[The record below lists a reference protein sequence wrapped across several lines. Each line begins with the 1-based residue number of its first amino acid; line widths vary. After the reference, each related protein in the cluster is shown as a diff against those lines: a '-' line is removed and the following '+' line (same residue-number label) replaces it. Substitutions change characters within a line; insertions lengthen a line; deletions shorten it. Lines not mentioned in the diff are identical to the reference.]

1 VSDPAAASLPTLAPI
16 AGYLT
21 LLELSVG
28 TVAAAYVIDTV
39 GRVGRGYVGSTAV
52 ICTAVAGVAL
62 VIGINIP
69 TDVTLL
75 HTAISGD
82 ALSSLI
88 HWSIGYIGA
97 LLALA
102 FFCWVGT
109 DAARRVVGAASLA
122 VGGACIGKAAVA
134 VGPAISGAP
143 EAVAVLV
150 PATFVT
156 GAALGGMLLG
166 HWYLVAPS
174 LSFRPLRQMVLL
186 VLGAVGVEAAVL
198 AGVLVAATPQA
209 RAELLSAYA
218 LPFWLLVIGAGIV
231 FTALVTLLT
240 GHFARIRANQPA
252 TAMLYVLII
261 SVLMGTVPAHLLF
274 FVTGTPV

>member
-1 VSDPAAASLPTLAPI
+1 MSAAASLPTLAPI

-28 TVAAAYVIDTV
+28 TVAAAYVIDAS

-52 ICTAVAGVAL
+52 ICAGIAGIAL
-62 VIGINIP
+62 LIGINVP

-75 HTAISGD
+75 HSPIPGGAMG
-82 ALSSLI
+82 SLI
-88 HWSIGYIGA
+88 QWSIGYIGA

-109 DAARRVVGAASLA
+109 DAARRVVGVATLA
-122 VGGACIGKAAVA
+122 VGGVCIAKAAVA
-134 VGPAISGAP
+134 IGPAIAGAAG
-143 EAVAVLV
+143 AVAVLV
-150 PATFVT
+150 PATLVT
-156 GAALGGMLLG
+156 GATLAGMLLG
-166 HWYLVAPS
+166 HYYLVAPS
-174 LSFRPLRQMVLL
+174 LSFRPLRQMVRL
-186 VLGAVGVEAAVL
+186 VLGALGVEAAVI
-198 AGVLVAATPQA
+198 AAVLVTSSPNA
-209 RAELLSAYA
+209 RGQLITGYA

-231 FTALVTLLT
+231 FTAVVTLLT

-261 SVLMGTVPAHLLF
+261 SVLMGVVPAHLLF

>member
-1 VSDPAAASLPTLAPI
+1 MSDPAASLPTLAPI

-28 TVAAAYVIDTV
+28 TAAAAYVVDAV

-52 ICTAVAGVAL
+52 ICAAIAGVAL
-62 VIGINIP
+62 LIGINIP

-75 HTAISGD
+75 HTPISGD
-82 ALSSLI
+82 ALASLI
-88 HWSIGYIGA
+88 HWSVGYIGA
-97 LLALA
+97 LLALG

-109 DAARRVVGAASLA
+109 DAARRVIGAATLG
-122 VGGACIGKAAVA
+122 VGGVCIGKAAVA
-134 VGPAISGAP
+134 VGPAITGAP

-150 PATFVT
+150 PATLVT

-174 LSFRPLRQMVLL
+174 LSFRPLRQMVRL
-186 VLGAVGVEAAVL
+186 VLGAVAVEAAVL
-198 AGVLVAATPQA
+198 AGVLVAATPAA
-209 RAELLSAYA
+209 RAQMLSAYA

-231 FTALVTLLT
+231 FTVIVTLLT
-240 GHFARIRANQPA
+240 AYFARIRANQPA

-261 SVLMGTVPAHLLF
+261 SVLMGVVPAHLLF

>member
-1 VSDPAAASLPTLAPI
+1 MSAPASLPTLAPI

-28 TVAAAYVIDTV
+28 TAVAAYVIDAV

-52 ICTAVAGVAL
+52 ICAAVAGVAL
-62 VIGINIP
+62 LIGINIP

-75 HTAISGD
+75 NTAISGG
-82 ALSSLI
+82 AMSSLI
-88 HWSIGYIGA
+88 HWSIGYAGA
-97 LLALA
+97 LLVLA

-109 DAARRVVGAASLA
+109 DAARRVIGAGTLA
-122 VGGACIGKAAVA
+122 VGGVCIGKAAVA
-134 VGPAISGAP
+134 IGPAITGAGG
-143 EAVAVLV
+143 AAAVLV
-150 PATFVT
+150 PATLVT
-156 GAALGGMLLG
+156 GVALAGMLLG

-174 LSFRPLRQMVLL
+174 LSFRPLRQMVRL
-186 VLGAVGVEAAVL
+186 VLGALGVEAAVI
-198 AGVLVAATPQA
+198 AAVLVASPPGA
-209 RAELLSAYA
+209 RAQLISGYA

-261 SVLMGTVPAHLLF
+261 SVLMGVVPAHLLF

>member
-1 VSDPAAASLPTLAPI
+1 MSDAAASLPTLAPI

-28 TVAAAYVIDTV
+28 TAAAAYVIDAV

-52 ICTAVAGVAL
+52 ICAAIAGVAL
-62 VIGINIP
+62 LIGINLP

-75 HTAISGD
+75 HTSISGG

-88 HWSIGYIGA
+88 RWSIGYTGA
-97 LLALA
+97 LLVLG

-109 DAARRVVGAASLA
+109 DAARRVIGAAVLG
-122 VGGACIGKAAVA
+122 VGGVCVGKAAVA
-134 VGPAISGAP
+134 VGPAIAGAP
-143 EAVAVLV
+143 GAVAVLV
-150 PATFVT
+150 PATLVT
-156 GAALGGMLLG
+156 GAALAGMLLG

-174 LSFRPLRQMVLL
+174 LSFRPLRQMVRL
-186 VLGAVGVEAAVL
+186 VLGAVAVQAAVL
-198 AGVLVAATPQA
+198 AGVLVAATPAA
-209 RAELLSAYA
+209 RAQMLGGYA

-261 SVLMGTVPAHLLF
+261 SVLMGVVPAHLLF

>member
-1 VSDPAAASLPTLAPI
+1 MSDAAASLPTLAPI

-28 TVAAAYVIDTV
+28 TVAAAYVIDAV

-52 ICTAVAGVAL
+52 ICAAIAGVAL
-62 VIGINIP
+62 LIGINIP

-75 HTAISGD
+75 HTSISGD

-88 HWSIGYIGA
+88 RWSIGYIGA
-97 LLALA
+97 LLVLA

-109 DAARRVVGAASLA
+109 DAARRVIGAATLG
-122 VGGACIGKAAVA
+122 VGGVCIGKAAVA
-134 VGPAISGAP
+134 VGPAITGAP

-150 PATFVT
+150 PATLVT

-174 LSFRPLRQMVLL
+174 LSFRPLRQMVAL
-186 VLGAVGVEAAVL
+186 VLGAVAVQAAVL
-198 AGVLVAATPQA
+198 AGVLLAATPSA
-209 RAELLSAYA
+209 RAQMLSGYA
-218 LPFWLLVIGAGIV
+218 LPFWLLVIGAGIL
-231 FTALVTLLT
+231 FTALVTILT
-240 GHFARIRANQPA
+240 GYFARIRANQPA

-261 SVLMGTVPAHLLF
+261 SVLMGVVPAHLLF
-274 FVTGTPV
+274 FITGTPV

>member
-1 VSDPAAASLPTLAPI
+1 MSGPASLKTLAPI

-28 TVAAAYVIDTV
+28 TAVAAYVIDAA
-39 GRVGRGYVGSTAV
+39 GRVGRGYVGSTAG

-62 VIGINIP
+62 LIGIYVP
-69 TDVTLL
+69 TDITLL
-75 HTAISGD
+75 SAPISGG
-82 ALSSLI
+82 AMSSLI
-88 HWSIGYIGA
+88 HWNIGYVGA
-97 LLALA
+97 LLVLAL
-102 FFCWVGT
+102 FCWVGT
-109 DAARRVVGAASLA
+109 DLARRVIGAGVLA
-122 VGGACIGKAAVA
+122 VGGVCIGKAAVA
-134 VGPAISGAP
+134 IGPAISGAGG
-143 EAVAVLV
+143 AVAVLV
-150 PATFVT
+150 PATLVT
-156 GAALGGMLLG
+156 GVALAGMLLG

-174 LSFRPLRQMVLL
+174 LSFRPLRQMVRL
-186 VLGAVGVEAAVL
+186 VLGALGVESAVIAAVL
-198 AGVLVAATPQA
+198 LASSPGA
-209 RAELLSAYA
+209 RAQLIGGYA

-261 SVLMGTVPAHLLF
+261 SVLMGVVPAHLLF